1 MSFGS
6 SPSTSSV
13 RNTGGISPTN
23 APQQASMTATCSLG
37 VKLSIEDNHHTQAAD
52 PTNPTISQT
61 CRSDRRW
68 NRVVRKVVAAI
79 VTEVGTIS
87 QPAVIRG

>member
-1 MSFGS
+1 M
-6 SPSTSSV
+6 
-13 RNTGGISPTN
+13 
-23 APQQASMTATCSLG
+23 
-37 VKLSIEDNHHTQAAD
+37 KLSIDDSHHTQAAE
-52 PTNPTISQT
+52 PTNPTTSQT